1 MINECHDDHRSC
13 NTCANHARTHIYSH
27 KLFPISNVSKF
38 IISPPI
44 ELELTTTE
52 WKFEKLIYVDVR

>member
-1 MINECHDDHRSC
+1 MINANVIVLC
-13 NTCANHARTHIYSH
+13 NTWCKSHVHTHALSH
-27 KLFPISNVSKF
+27 ELFPISNVSKF

-44 ELELTTTE
+44 ELELTMTE

>member
-1 MINECHDDHRSC
+1 MINECRHDDHRTC
-13 NTCANHARTHIYSH
+13 NGVNHIYTRSH
-27 KLFPISNVSKF
+27 KLSPISNVSKY

-44 ELELTTTE
+44 ELELTMTE